1 MLPSPTPLSFHI
13 ISPTTDMGIT
23 LPSTPSPAMLNLSAL
38 VYLLGLTITT
48 WCIAHTTQRY
58 PIWRKESWSNI
69 PWPRLC
75 LLLLF
80 MDSWFYLFSTG
91 ILLHGAPPEH
101 GVDRCSVG
109 MLACILLYGAS
120 KGLIYLCMI
129 ERVHVVWSDGM
140 PRWRSPIYRFCFT
153 LLLPLGVIAGVMV
166 FQKTA
171 FVYNG
176 YCILG
181 ISRFSSLLLLSYD
194 FCINIFLTMMFVGPL
209 MRSSI
214 RSPWLRAIAIR
225 TSVAAFVA
233 LLSSGTN
240 VLILYVLDGKEMIW
254 VCLGACGIDLT
265 VNCIALFWAM
275 TGPGSSLPAQNESL
289 HFPPSPMGHN
299 PWLNNCNLCG
309 GSEMKSFNRKSVVY
323 PTTLTHDH
331 IHFHEEILSQGMTVV
346 SSVCIPAIEEPE
358 PALRSPRQITQ
369 FGQHPWGSRSSFPAT
384 EQPGDSQQPPASPKR
399 ELVQDSAKDTEIY
412 GSEFE
417 RIKYAEKERRSSVTP
432 PPPSQ

>member
-1 MLPSPTPLSFHI
+1 
-13 ISPTTDMGIT
+13 MGIT
-23 LPSTPSPAMLNLSAL
+23 PPSTPSAAMLNLSAL
-38 VYLLGLTITT
+38 VYLLGLTIIT
-48 WCIAHTTQRY
+48 WCIAYTTQRH
-58 PIWRKESWSNI
+58 PIWRKRSWGDI

-80 MDSWFYLFSTG
+80 IDSWLYLFSTG
-91 ILLHGAPPEH
+91 LLLHGAPPQH
-101 GVDRCSVG
+101 GADRCSVG
-109 MLACILLYGAS
+109 TLACILLYGAS

-140 PRWRSPIYRFCFT
+140 PRWRSPIYRFCVA

-171 FVYNG
+171 FVHNG

-194 FCINIFLTMMFVGPL
+194 FCTNIFLTMMFVGPL
-209 MRSSI
+209 MRSSL

-225 TSVAAFVA
+225 TTVAASVA

-240 VLILYVLDGKEMIW
+240 VLVLYVLDGKEMIW
-254 VCLGACGIDLT
+254 VV

-275 TGPGSSLPAQNESL
+275 TGPDSSQPAQNQSL

-299 PWLNNCNLCG
+299 PWLNNCHFCS
-309 GSEMKSFNRKSVVY
+309 GSGMKTFNNRKSVAY
-323 PTTLTHDH
+323 PATFTHDYGRL
-331 IHFHEEILSQGMTVV
+331 EEEFLSQGMTVV

-358 PALRSPRQITQ
+358 PALRSPRQVTQ
-369 FGQHPWGSRSSFPAT
+369 FGQQPWGSRSSFPLPT
-384 EQPGDSQQPPASPKR
+384 EEPADSQRASPSPKR

-417 RIKYAEKERRSSVTP
+417 RVKYAEKERRSSVTP
-432 PPPSQ
+432 PPPAQ